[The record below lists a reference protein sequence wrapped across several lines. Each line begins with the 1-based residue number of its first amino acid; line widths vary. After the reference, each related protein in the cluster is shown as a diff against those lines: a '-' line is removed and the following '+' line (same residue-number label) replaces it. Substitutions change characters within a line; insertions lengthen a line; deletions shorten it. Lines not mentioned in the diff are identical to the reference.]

1 MSVREY
7 EAVEVW
13 ATRSKPRALLF
24 LLALGVFI
32 SAGLFAGASL
42 LAKMAQPELRPAL
55 AAHSR

>member
-1 MSVREY
+1 MSVRDY
-7 EAVEVW
+7 EAVEAW
-13 ATRSKPRALLF
+13 ATRSKLRALLF

-42 LAKMAQPELRPAL
+42 LAKMAEPAFLPAL